1 MLTIHRYGEV
11 SISLMFFEVS
21 GRIVEVNGL
30 PAEETE
36 SSAAV
41 TVSLRISLIQQ
52 KNRSG
57 TRGLPSEGGAGLRQA
72 RNLEKN
78 ILLLSHIFFGSHLCS
93 KPCPHSRQKT
103 KFLQEPQNP
112 SQEHPRAG
120 GR

>member
-30 PAEETE
+30 PAEATE

-57 TRGLPSEGGAGLRQA
+57 TRGLPSEGAGLLRP
-72 RNLEKN
+72 RNLENKKH
-78 ILLLSHIFFGSHLCS
+78 LLFLSHIFFGSHL
-93 KPCPHSRQKT
+93 
-103 KFLQEPQNP
+103 
-112 SQEHPRAG
+112 
-120 GR
+120 